1 MEDGD
6 DDDDDDDDDDGE
18 GGVDHE
24 DSEVEY
30 DDGRQALPVHSI
42 ARCNLFLGTEYSQK
56 KTGESIVVAKNENL
70 NGGDH

>member
-1 MEDGD
+1 MSG
-6 DDDDDDDDDDGE
+6 DDDDDDDDGE

-42 ARCNLFLGTEYSQK
+42 ARCNLFLGTEFSQCRK
-56 KTGESIVVAKNENL
+56 KEEGIIVAKNENL
-70 NGGDH
+70 NGGDD